1 MSTERMDDARGVWA
15 WFLCVAAAV
24 LMAMW
29 AAVAGAQPPT
39 GFRVVAS
46 PDDVLSWPITST
58 VTQFRLGNGQIVFDH
73 SKRGQWPGVPI
84 SADGT
89 LQEATLWVC
98 FRIGYCTGAERFRPG
113 QTTKALGH
121 PNDIGPGWLYA
132 SQFGPMQGYI
142 PQENEP
148 VWFFMASGSTRLD
161 TQTTVRE
168 RTNIIQITWSKD
180 GGSWPPFPWVEGMP
194 PIAAP
199 VGPQAPN
206 DPPVDVSGLQRQID
220 ELRGYMAA
228 VAHEQAKE
236 LEPIRA
242 ALDDHK
248 ARIDDLGARVAEL
261 QGRPIYIGCEAS
273 LFGVVP
279 VACGFTR

>member
-1 MSTERMDDARGVWA
+1 MLIV
-15 WFLCVAAAV
+15 LLLI
-24 LMAMW
+24 LMASPLS
-29 AAVAGAQPPT
+29 AQPPQD
-39 GFRVVAS
+39 FRVIAS
-46 PDDVLSWPITST
+46 PPDVLSWPITST

-132 SQFGPMQGYI
+132 PQFGAMQNYV
-142 PQENEP
+142 PQDGEP

-180 GGSWPPFPWVEGMP
+180 GGSWPPFPWVEGMARTP
-194 PIAAP
+194 A
-199 VGPQAPN
+199 
-206 DPPVDVSGLQRQID
+206 DPPQQPPVIPVDLSFLQNQID

-228 VAHEQAKE
+228 VAQEQAKE

-248 ARIDDLGARVAEL
+248 ARIDDLGARVVEL
-261 QGRPIYIGCEAS
+261 QGRPVIRGCRASIG
-273 LFGVVP
+273 GVIPISCRVE
-279 VACGFTR
+279 

>member
-1 MSTERMDDARGVWA
+1 MTSEVRA
-15 WFLCVAAAV
+15 WFISVVCACLIA
-24 LMAMW
+24 LW
-29 AAVAGAQPPT
+29 AALANAQPPD
-39 GFRVVAS
+39 GFRVIAS
-46 PDDVLSWPITST
+46 PPEVLSWPVTST
-58 VTQFRLGNGQIVFDH
+58 VTQFRLGGGQIVFDH

-98 FRIGYCTGAERFRPG
+98 FRMGYCTGAERFRPG
-113 QTTKALGH
+113 QTTKALGS
-121 PNDIGPGWLYA
+121 PNDIGPGWLYS
-132 SQFGPMQGYI
+132 SQFGPMQNYTPADG
-142 PQENEP
+142 EP

-168 RTNIIQITWSKD
+168 RTNIIQVTWNKD

-194 PIAAP
+194 SNPAP
-199 VGPQAPN
+199 GGPQAPSN
-206 DPPVDVSGLQRQID
+206 PPVDVSGLQRQID

-228 VAHEQAKE
+228 VAQDQAQA

-248 ARIDDLGARVAEL
+248 ALIDDLGVRVVEL
-261 QGRPIYIGCEAS
+261 QGRPVIRGCRASIG
-273 LFGVVP
+273 GVIPISCRVE
-279 VACGFTR
+279 